1 MTPNWDD
8 LKVALAIARAG
19 SMTRAAEALGIDQS
33 TCGRRLGALE
43 AALGAVLFIRSK
55 TGLAPTEAG
64 EAAIAR
70 ASEIELRMD
79 RLAEQLARGPEGPV
93 GVVRLVGNPWTL
105 QLLAERA
112 AGRLLAEHPRL
123 DLRLIGVHPRA
134 ALRPEA
140 TLGLW
145 FEVAPRDSEFAIK
158 LCAVPYAAYAR
169 RDLDAAG
176 LPWVGQIDEDAPR
189 LAPTRA
195 LERLRDRDAR
205 VRVASPDAGVVFA
218 AVRAGLGRGLL
229 PMLLGEGCAALAR
242 LDVPGPPLVRTLHL
256 HMHPDTVQAA
266 RIQAVVRWLRE
277 CAGDVFGA
285 EEFANAADA
294 E

>member
-8 LKVALAIARAG
+8 MKVALAIARAG

-79 RLAEQLARGPEGPV
+79 RLAEHLARGPEGPV
-93 GVVRLVGNPWTL
+93 GLVRLVGNGWTL

-112 AGRLLAEHPRL
+112 VGRLLAEHPRL
-123 DLRLIGVHPRA
+123 DLRLVAAHPKVPV
-134 ALRPEA
+134 RPEA

-145 FEVAPRDSEFAIK
+145 FEAPPRDAEFAIT
-158 LCAVPYAAYAR
+158 LCAVPYALYAR
-169 RDLDAAG
+169 RGADPAA
-176 LPWVGQIDEDAPR
+176 LPWTGLYDEDAPR

-195 LERLRDRDAR
+195 LERRRKRDERLRLTTTD
-205 VRVASPDAGVVFA
+205 VAAQLA

-229 PMLLGEGCAALAR
+229 PMCLAEPCAELAR
-242 LDVPGPPLVRTLHL
+242 LPDPEPPLVRPLQL

-266 RIQAVVRWLRE
+266 RVQAVVRWLRE
-277 CAGDVFGA
+277 TADDVFGA
-285 EEFANAADA
+285 SRYANAGDSV
-294 E
+294 